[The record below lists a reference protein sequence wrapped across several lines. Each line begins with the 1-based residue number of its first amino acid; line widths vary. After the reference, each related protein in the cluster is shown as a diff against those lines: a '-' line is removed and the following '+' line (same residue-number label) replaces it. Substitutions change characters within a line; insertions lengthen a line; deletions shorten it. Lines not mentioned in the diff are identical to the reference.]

1 MDPLRPLRSPSER
14 LDPFPRGLTPE
25 RSSRRIAVPDRVL
38 GVAPGAARSPC
49 SAPPP
54 RELAQS
60 IPLTPIGR
68 GKLQMWRRPAAA
80 APQTSGETEPSTATR
95 EDRPHPCTSTTRPVA
110 KRPRGFIS
118 GYRPRGA
125 NVDLLAAV
133 QSVLAEYQ
141 DQLPLTI
148 EQVFYRLVGK
158 YDYEKTE
165 AAYKRLCDLIA
176 NARRGGLI
184 PFDHIR
190 DDGPAVVAPQLWSSG
205 DDWLTA
211 IKRSAD
217 HIRLSPWNLQ
227 PRYVEVICEAG
238 GMVPMLASVA
248 DPYGITVRSGG
259 GFDSITAKHELAQ
272 YYARQNVP
280 VTVLH
285 VGDRDPSGEALWTN
299 LSEDVGAFCQSLGA
313 DFSVQRWRSPGS
325 SRRSTCQRLSRRR
338 PTSVR
343 SGTREIRPFR
353 LKRCHPTSFRT
364 SFAMPSR
371 LTSIWI
377 CWRRHDG

>member
-1 MDPLRPLRSPSER
+1 M
-14 LDPFPRGLTPE
+14 
-25 RSSRRIAVPDRVL
+25 
-38 GVAPGAARSPC
+38 
-49 SAPPP
+49 
-54 RELAQS
+54 
-60 IPLTPIGR
+60 
-68 GKLQMWRRPAAA
+68 
-80 APQTSGETEPSTATR
+80 
-95 EDRPHPCTSTTRPVA
+95 A

-133 QSVLAEYQ
+133 QSVLTMYQ

-148 EQVFYRLVGK
+148 RQVFYVLVGK

-165 AAYKRLCDLIA
+165 AAYKRLCELLA
-176 NARRGGLI
+176 NARRGGVI

-190 DDGPAVVAPQLWSSG
+190 DDGPSAAAPQLFKSG

-211 IKRSAD
+211 IHRSAN
-217 HIRLSPWNLQ
+217 HVRLSPWNLQ

-272 YYARQNVP
+272 HYARQQLP

-285 VGDRDPSGEALWTN
+285 VGDHDPSGEALWTN

-313 DFSVQRWRSPGS
+313 DFSVQRIAVTKEHQQIYSLPTAPPKKTDKRSVWNEGDQTVQAEALPPDILQS
-325 SRRSTCQRLSRRR
+325 IVRDAIEANLDLDQLAETRRLEQQTRDKLSAVL
-338 PTSVR
+338 SD
-343 SGTREIRPFR
+343 
-353 LKRCHPTSFRT
+353 
-364 SFAMPSR
+364 
-371 LTSIWI
+371 LTTNL
-377 CWRRHDG
+377 DN